1 MSYFLENEEVEKVEE
16 VKEQDGIASIEPL
29 LDNRIVR
36 AIREMG
42 FEKLSPIQEQA
53 IPYLLQGED
62 IIGQAQTGTGK
73 TAAFGIPAIQHI
85 NPDVKKLQTIILC
98 PTRELAIQ
106 AAEELRKIAKYMHGI
121 KVLPVYGGQDISR
134 QIAGL
139 RGVQIIVGTPGRV
152 MDHMRRRTIKLDL
165 VNMVVLDEADE
176 MLNMG
181 FREDMELILGQIPG
195 EHQTAL
201 FSATMPKPILEITD
215 RFQKDAKIV
224 KVAAKEL
231 TIPLVSQKFYRVKN
245 QDKDAACVRLLEY
258 YQPKLTLIFCN
269 TKKKVDE
276 LSDLL
281 KEQGFQAEGLHGDL
295 SQAQRDAV
303 MKRFRNGGTSILI
316 ATDVAARG
324 IDVDDVEAVINYDI
338 PQDIEYYV
346 HRIGRTGRAGRKGRS
361 FTFANS
367 REIYKIREIE
377 RVCHTTIT
385 EKKLPGAAKVL
396 KAKADKYLNKAWELH
411 EHEDIEL
418 MKSFLQRK
426 MEEEG
431 CDALELAAAMLKLQ
445 VGDKGE
451 EIAADEYTKR
461 GNRFGDRGRSGRDD
475 GEGRSFGR
483 GDGSLAVKTGNA
495 EDSAAVTEIAETMAA
510 PVSVRT
516 EDAAEMKTVRM
527 EENGAAVTKRRL
539 TANTLGTERREKRKR
554 ERNGKSRA
562 SVTASPREN
571 DLNLMR
577 KLVDLPQKPQLCFCG
592 KSCIVREECI
602 GNNRKVCGMKTLKKQ
617 IPYILLGATLLLL
630 LGLNI
635 ISQDH
640 WLDSDMAAEMI
651 FSRILSEEHHI
662 FSTTNWYY
670 STEFRV
676 LYTQLIMG
684 PLFRICSNWHVI
696 RTITNLVFYGLMLA
710 SYYYFMKPLKVSRG
724 LTVLSSCLLLLP
736 FSETMMTHMQ
746 MGNTYMSHVILVLW
760 FFGMYLRLCSGE
772 YHAKRKV
779 SLWIFYV
786 LLAIVCGMSGV
797 RYLLALQCPLVL
809 TSFFYLLG
817 GEEFQSFR
825 GEMTKE
831 HFQTLFSTDRMR
843 YFLYSLAGAFFAVV
857 GYGINVVFI
866 SHKYVFQTYGATNF
880 IALYHG
886 VLFDRIQNA
895 VGCLLMLFGYI
906 PDKGFLSLRGVVTM
920 AAFVLLG
927 IYGYVTVKSGKMQR
941 VTGFRSLITL
951 FLKVSFVLNLFVFIF
966 TTSTM
971 VPRYY
976 ITIFIF
982 ALPVLCFYLEE
993 EKMPFDRF
1001 AVAAL
1006 LTICLIL
1013 GTGKTVMSFLTVD
1026 KNETKRPVAEFLAG
1040 NGYDFGF
1047 ATYNNANIIT
1057 ELTNGEVEIGN
1068 IGDPEHLEYFKWSS
1082 PMKYYEEGYH
1092 AGETFLLLTA
1102 EECAEYAEAP
1112 ALNQG
1117 EKVYEDGSYTV
1128 YVFDST
1134 EDLMDCAVARQ

>member
-1 MSYFLENEEVEKVEE
+1 MSYFLENEEVNEEVEE

-215 RFQKDAKIV
+215 RFQNDAKLV
-224 KVAAKEL
+224 KVAAQEL

-258 YQPKLTLIFCN
+258 YHPKLTLIFCN

-451 EIAADEYTKR
+451 EIAADDYVQRR
-461 GNRFGDRGRSGRDD
+461 GRFGEKGRFGRND
-475 GEGRSFGR
+475 GEGRGFGR
-483 GDGSLAVKTGNA
+483 GDGRRRFSREDGDRRRFGRSDRDRRDDGSTGSGEDRRRRRSDSREDGRKWNDRDRKNA
-495 EDSAAVTEIAETMAA
+495 DRKPSAERAEREAKK
-510 PVSVRT
+510 R
-516 EDAAEMKTVRM
+516 KKR
-527 EENGAAVTKRRL
+527 EEPGIGNSFP
-539 TANTLGTERREKRKR
+539 KRKR
-554 ERNGKSRA
+554 S
-562 SVTASPREN
+562 
-571 DLNLMR
+571 
-577 KLVDLPQKPQLCFCG
+577 
-592 KSCIVREECI
+592 
-602 GNNRKVCGMKTLKKQ
+602 
-617 IPYILLGATLLLL
+617 
-630 LGLNI
+630 
-635 ISQDH
+635 
-640 WLDSDMAAEMI
+640 
-651 FSRILSEEHHI
+651 
-662 FSTTNWYY
+662 
-670 STEFRV
+670 
-676 LYTQLIMG
+676 
-684 PLFRICSNWHVI
+684 
-696 RTITNLVFYGLMLA
+696 
-710 SYYYFMKPLKVSRG
+710 
-724 LTVLSSCLLLLP
+724 
-736 FSETMMTHMQ
+736 
-746 MGNTYMSHVILVLW
+746 
-760 FFGMYLRLCSGE
+760 
-772 YHAKRKV
+772 
-779 SLWIFYV
+779 
-786 LLAIVCGMSGV
+786 
-797 RYLLALQCPLVL
+797 
-809 TSFFYLLG
+809 
-817 GEEFQSFR
+817 
-825 GEMTKE
+825 
-831 HFQTLFSTDRMR
+831 
-843 YFLYSLAGAFFAVV
+843 
-857 GYGINVVFI
+857 
-866 SHKYVFQTYGATNF
+866 
-880 IALYHG
+880 
-886 VLFDRIQNA
+886 
-895 VGCLLMLFGYI
+895 
-906 PDKGFLSLRGVVTM
+906 
-920 AAFVLLG
+920 
-927 IYGYVTVKSGKMQR
+927 
-941 VTGFRSLITL
+941 
-951 FLKVSFVLNLFVFIF
+951 
-966 TTSTM
+966 
-971 VPRYY
+971 
-976 ITIFIF
+976 
-982 ALPVLCFYLEE
+982 
-993 EKMPFDRF
+993 
-1001 AVAAL
+1001 
-1006 LTICLIL
+1006 
-1013 GTGKTVMSFLTVD
+1013 
-1026 KNETKRPVAEFLAG
+1026 
-1040 NGYDFGF
+1040 
-1047 ATYNNANIIT
+1047 
-1057 ELTNGEVEIGN
+1057 
-1068 IGDPEHLEYFKWSS
+1068 
-1082 PMKYYEEGYH
+1082 
-1092 AGETFLLLTA
+1092 
-1102 EECAEYAEAP
+1102 
-1112 ALNQG
+1112 
-1117 EKVYEDGSYTV
+1117 
-1128 YVFDST
+1128 
-1134 EDLMDCAVARQ
+1134 

>member
-215 RFQKDAKIV
+215 RFQNDAKLV
-224 KVAAKEL
+224 KVAAQEL

-245 QDKDAACVRLLEY
+245 QDKDAACVKLLEY

-461 GNRFGDRGRSGRDD
+461 GNRFGDRGRSGRGD
-475 GEGRSFGR
+475 GEVRSFHRGDGRRRFGREDGERRRFGR
-483 GDGSLAVKTGNA
+483 GDRDHREDGSAGSGEGRRRRRSDSREDGRKWNDRDRKTADRKPSAERAEREAKKRKKREEPGIGN
-495 EDSAAVTEIAETMAA
+495 SF
-510 PVSVRT
+510 P
-516 EDAAEMKTVRM
+516 
-527 EENGAAVTKRRL
+527 
-539 TANTLGTERREKRKR
+539 KRKR
-554 ERNGKSRA
+554 S
-562 SVTASPREN
+562 
-571 DLNLMR
+571 
-577 KLVDLPQKPQLCFCG
+577 
-592 KSCIVREECI
+592 
-602 GNNRKVCGMKTLKKQ
+602 
-617 IPYILLGATLLLL
+617 
-630 LGLNI
+630 
-635 ISQDH
+635 
-640 WLDSDMAAEMI
+640 
-651 FSRILSEEHHI
+651 
-662 FSTTNWYY
+662 
-670 STEFRV
+670 
-676 LYTQLIMG
+676 
-684 PLFRICSNWHVI
+684 
-696 RTITNLVFYGLMLA
+696 
-710 SYYYFMKPLKVSRG
+710 
-724 LTVLSSCLLLLP
+724 
-736 FSETMMTHMQ
+736 
-746 MGNTYMSHVILVLW
+746 
-760 FFGMYLRLCSGE
+760 
-772 YHAKRKV
+772 
-779 SLWIFYV
+779 
-786 LLAIVCGMSGV
+786 
-797 RYLLALQCPLVL
+797 
-809 TSFFYLLG
+809 
-817 GEEFQSFR
+817 
-825 GEMTKE
+825 
-831 HFQTLFSTDRMR
+831 
-843 YFLYSLAGAFFAVV
+843 
-857 GYGINVVFI
+857 
-866 SHKYVFQTYGATNF
+866 
-880 IALYHG
+880 
-886 VLFDRIQNA
+886 
-895 VGCLLMLFGYI
+895 
-906 PDKGFLSLRGVVTM
+906 
-920 AAFVLLG
+920 
-927 IYGYVTVKSGKMQR
+927 
-941 VTGFRSLITL
+941 
-951 FLKVSFVLNLFVFIF
+951 
-966 TTSTM
+966 
-971 VPRYY
+971 
-976 ITIFIF
+976 
-982 ALPVLCFYLEE
+982 
-993 EKMPFDRF
+993 
-1001 AVAAL
+1001 
-1006 LTICLIL
+1006 
-1013 GTGKTVMSFLTVD
+1013 
-1026 KNETKRPVAEFLAG
+1026 
-1040 NGYDFGF
+1040 
-1047 ATYNNANIIT
+1047 
-1057 ELTNGEVEIGN
+1057 
-1068 IGDPEHLEYFKWSS
+1068 
-1082 PMKYYEEGYH
+1082 
-1092 AGETFLLLTA
+1092 
-1102 EECAEYAEAP
+1102 
-1112 ALNQG
+1112 
-1117 EKVYEDGSYTV
+1117 
-1128 YVFDST
+1128 
-1134 EDLMDCAVARQ
+1134 

>member
-1 MSYFLENEEVEKVEE
+1 MSYFLENEEVNEAVEE
-16 VKEQDGIASIEPL
+16 VKAQDGIASIEPL

-276 LSDLL
+276 LADLL
-281 KEQGFQAEGLHGDL
+281 KQQGFQAEGLHGDL
-295 SQAQRDAV
+295 SQAQRDVA
-303 MKRFRNGGTSILI
+303 MNRFRNGGASILI

-367 REIYKIREIE
+367 REIGKIREIE

-431 CDALELAAAMLKLQ
+431 CDALELAAAMLKYQ

-451 EIAADEYTKR
+451 EIAADEYAQRR
-461 GNRFGDRGRSGRDD
+461 GRFGERGRFGRGGDEGRNFGRRGGRRRDNGRDD
-475 GEGRSFGR
+475 EEHRERRRFGR
-483 GDGSLAVKTGNA
+483 GDGAGR
-495 EDSAAVTEIAETMAA
+495 EDSRDGENSRFGRSDRKRSGRDKKTAERKLTGD
-510 PVSVRT
+510 R
-516 EDAAEMKTVRM
+516 
-527 EENGAAVTKRRL
+527 EERERKKRKKKEEPGIG
-539 TANTLGTERREKRKR
+539 NSFPKRKR
-554 ERNGKSRA
+554 
-562 SVTASPREN
+562 
-571 DLNLMR
+571 
-577 KLVDLPQKPQLCFCG
+577 
-592 KSCIVREECI
+592 
-602 GNNRKVCGMKTLKKQ
+602 
-617 IPYILLGATLLLL
+617 
-630 LGLNI
+630 
-635 ISQDH
+635 
-640 WLDSDMAAEMI
+640 
-651 FSRILSEEHHI
+651 
-662 FSTTNWYY
+662 
-670 STEFRV
+670 
-676 LYTQLIMG
+676 
-684 PLFRICSNWHVI
+684 
-696 RTITNLVFYGLMLA
+696 
-710 SYYYFMKPLKVSRG
+710 
-724 LTVLSSCLLLLP
+724 
-736 FSETMMTHMQ
+736 
-746 MGNTYMSHVILVLW
+746 
-760 FFGMYLRLCSGE
+760 
-772 YHAKRKV
+772 
-779 SLWIFYV
+779 
-786 LLAIVCGMSGV
+786 
-797 RYLLALQCPLVL
+797 
-809 TSFFYLLG
+809 
-817 GEEFQSFR
+817 
-825 GEMTKE
+825 
-831 HFQTLFSTDRMR
+831 
-843 YFLYSLAGAFFAVV
+843 
-857 GYGINVVFI
+857 
-866 SHKYVFQTYGATNF
+866 
-880 IALYHG
+880 
-886 VLFDRIQNA
+886 
-895 VGCLLMLFGYI
+895 
-906 PDKGFLSLRGVVTM
+906 
-920 AAFVLLG
+920 
-927 IYGYVTVKSGKMQR
+927 
-941 VTGFRSLITL
+941 
-951 FLKVSFVLNLFVFIF
+951 
-966 TTSTM
+966 
-971 VPRYY
+971 
-976 ITIFIF
+976 
-982 ALPVLCFYLEE
+982 
-993 EKMPFDRF
+993 
-1001 AVAAL
+1001 
-1006 LTICLIL
+1006 
-1013 GTGKTVMSFLTVD
+1013 
-1026 KNETKRPVAEFLAG
+1026 
-1040 NGYDFGF
+1040 
-1047 ATYNNANIIT
+1047 
-1057 ELTNGEVEIGN
+1057 
-1068 IGDPEHLEYFKWSS
+1068 
-1082 PMKYYEEGYH
+1082 
-1092 AGETFLLLTA
+1092 
-1102 EECAEYAEAP
+1102 
-1112 ALNQG
+1112 
-1117 EKVYEDGSYTV
+1117 
-1128 YVFDST
+1128 
-1134 EDLMDCAVARQ
+1134 

>member
-215 RFQKDAKIV
+215 RFQNDAKLV
-224 KVAAKEL
+224 KVAAQEL

-269 TKKKVDE
+269 TKKKVDD

-396 KAKADKYLNKAWELH
+396 KAKADKYLNRAWELH

-461 GNRFGDRGRSGRDD
+461 GNRFGDRGRSGRGD
-475 GEGRSFGR
+475 GEVRSFHRGDGRRRFGREDGERRRFGR
-483 GDGSLAVKTGNA
+483 GDRDHREDGSAGSGEGRRRRRSDSREDGRKWNDRDRKTADRKPSAERAEREAKKRKKREEPGIGN
-495 EDSAAVTEIAETMAA
+495 SF
-510 PVSVRT
+510 P
-516 EDAAEMKTVRM
+516 
-527 EENGAAVTKRRL
+527 
-539 TANTLGTERREKRKR
+539 KRKR
-554 ERNGKSRA
+554 S
-562 SVTASPREN
+562 
-571 DLNLMR
+571 
-577 KLVDLPQKPQLCFCG
+577 
-592 KSCIVREECI
+592 
-602 GNNRKVCGMKTLKKQ
+602 
-617 IPYILLGATLLLL
+617 
-630 LGLNI
+630 
-635 ISQDH
+635 
-640 WLDSDMAAEMI
+640 
-651 FSRILSEEHHI
+651 
-662 FSTTNWYY
+662 
-670 STEFRV
+670 
-676 LYTQLIMG
+676 
-684 PLFRICSNWHVI
+684 
-696 RTITNLVFYGLMLA
+696 
-710 SYYYFMKPLKVSRG
+710 
-724 LTVLSSCLLLLP
+724 
-736 FSETMMTHMQ
+736 
-746 MGNTYMSHVILVLW
+746 
-760 FFGMYLRLCSGE
+760 
-772 YHAKRKV
+772 
-779 SLWIFYV
+779 
-786 LLAIVCGMSGV
+786 
-797 RYLLALQCPLVL
+797 
-809 TSFFYLLG
+809 
-817 GEEFQSFR
+817 
-825 GEMTKE
+825 
-831 HFQTLFSTDRMR
+831 
-843 YFLYSLAGAFFAVV
+843 
-857 GYGINVVFI
+857 
-866 SHKYVFQTYGATNF
+866 
-880 IALYHG
+880 
-886 VLFDRIQNA
+886 
-895 VGCLLMLFGYI
+895 
-906 PDKGFLSLRGVVTM
+906 
-920 AAFVLLG
+920 
-927 IYGYVTVKSGKMQR
+927 
-941 VTGFRSLITL
+941 
-951 FLKVSFVLNLFVFIF
+951 
-966 TTSTM
+966 
-971 VPRYY
+971 
-976 ITIFIF
+976 
-982 ALPVLCFYLEE
+982 
-993 EKMPFDRF
+993 
-1001 AVAAL
+1001 
-1006 LTICLIL
+1006 
-1013 GTGKTVMSFLTVD
+1013 
-1026 KNETKRPVAEFLAG
+1026 
-1040 NGYDFGF
+1040 
-1047 ATYNNANIIT
+1047 
-1057 ELTNGEVEIGN
+1057 
-1068 IGDPEHLEYFKWSS
+1068 
-1082 PMKYYEEGYH
+1082 
-1092 AGETFLLLTA
+1092 
-1102 EECAEYAEAP
+1102 
-1112 ALNQG
+1112 
-1117 EKVYEDGSYTV
+1117 
-1128 YVFDST
+1128 
-1134 EDLMDCAVARQ
+1134 

>member
-215 RFQKDAKIV
+215 RFQNDAKLV
-224 KVAAKEL
+224 KVAAQEL

-461 GNRFGDRGRSGRDD
+461 GSRFGDRGRSGRGD

-483 GDGSLAVKTGNA
+483 GDGRRRFGRGDNGRGGERRRFGRDDSAGCEDSRDAENSRFGRSDRRRRDNGSAGSA
-495 EDSAAVTEIAETMAA
+495 EDRRRRRSDSREDGRKWNDRDRKTADRKPSAERAA
-510 PVSVRT
+510 KKR
-516 EDAAEMKTVRM
+516 KKR
-527 EENGAAVTKRRL
+527 EEPGIGNSFP
-539 TANTLGTERREKRKR
+539 KRKR
-554 ERNGKSRA
+554 S
-562 SVTASPREN
+562 
-571 DLNLMR
+571 
-577 KLVDLPQKPQLCFCG
+577 
-592 KSCIVREECI
+592 
-602 GNNRKVCGMKTLKKQ
+602 
-617 IPYILLGATLLLL
+617 
-630 LGLNI
+630 
-635 ISQDH
+635 
-640 WLDSDMAAEMI
+640 
-651 FSRILSEEHHI
+651 
-662 FSTTNWYY
+662 
-670 STEFRV
+670 
-676 LYTQLIMG
+676 
-684 PLFRICSNWHVI
+684 
-696 RTITNLVFYGLMLA
+696 
-710 SYYYFMKPLKVSRG
+710 
-724 LTVLSSCLLLLP
+724 
-736 FSETMMTHMQ
+736 
-746 MGNTYMSHVILVLW
+746 
-760 FFGMYLRLCSGE
+760 
-772 YHAKRKV
+772 
-779 SLWIFYV
+779 
-786 LLAIVCGMSGV
+786 
-797 RYLLALQCPLVL
+797 
-809 TSFFYLLG
+809 
-817 GEEFQSFR
+817 
-825 GEMTKE
+825 
-831 HFQTLFSTDRMR
+831 
-843 YFLYSLAGAFFAVV
+843 
-857 GYGINVVFI
+857 
-866 SHKYVFQTYGATNF
+866 
-880 IALYHG
+880 
-886 VLFDRIQNA
+886 
-895 VGCLLMLFGYI
+895 
-906 PDKGFLSLRGVVTM
+906 
-920 AAFVLLG
+920 
-927 IYGYVTVKSGKMQR
+927 
-941 VTGFRSLITL
+941 
-951 FLKVSFVLNLFVFIF
+951 
-966 TTSTM
+966 
-971 VPRYY
+971 
-976 ITIFIF
+976 
-982 ALPVLCFYLEE
+982 
-993 EKMPFDRF
+993 
-1001 AVAAL
+1001 
-1006 LTICLIL
+1006 
-1013 GTGKTVMSFLTVD
+1013 
-1026 KNETKRPVAEFLAG
+1026 
-1040 NGYDFGF
+1040 
-1047 ATYNNANIIT
+1047 
-1057 ELTNGEVEIGN
+1057 
-1068 IGDPEHLEYFKWSS
+1068 
-1082 PMKYYEEGYH
+1082 
-1092 AGETFLLLTA
+1092 
-1102 EECAEYAEAP
+1102 
-1112 ALNQG
+1112 
-1117 EKVYEDGSYTV
+1117 
-1128 YVFDST
+1128 
-1134 EDLMDCAVARQ
+1134 

>member
-1 MSYFLENEEVEKVEE
+1 MSYFLENEEA
-16 VKEQDGIASIEPL
+16 VKEQEILQDETSVQQENEQDGIASIEPL

-73 TAAFGIPAIQHI
+73 TAAFGIPASQHI

-215 RFQKDAKIV
+215 RFQNDAKLV
-224 KVAAKEL
+224 KVAAQEL

-461 GNRFGDRGRSGRDD
+461 GNRFGDRGRSGRGD

-483 GDGSLAVKTGNA
+483 GDGRRRFGR
-495 EDSAAVTEIAETMAA
+495 ED
-510 PVSVRT
+510 
-516 EDAAEMKTVRM
+516 
-527 EENGAAVTKRRL
+527 G
-539 TANTLGTERREKRKR
+539 ERRRF
-554 ERNGKSRA
+554 G
-562 SVTASPREN
+562 
-571 DLNLMR
+571 
-577 KLVDLPQKPQLCFCG
+577 
-592 KSCIVREECI
+592 
-602 GNNRKVCGMKTLKKQ
+602 
-617 IPYILLGATLLLL
+617 
-630 LGLNI
+630 
-635 ISQDH
+635 
-640 WLDSDMAAEMI
+640 
-651 FSRILSEEHHI
+651 
-662 FSTTNWYY
+662 
-670 STEFRV
+670 
-676 LYTQLIMG
+676 
-684 PLFRICSNWHVI
+684 
-696 RTITNLVFYGLMLA
+696 
-710 SYYYFMKPLKVSRG
+710 RG
-724 LTVLSSCLLLLP
+724 
-736 FSETMMTHMQ
+736 
-746 MGNTYMSHVILVLW
+746 
-760 FFGMYLRLCSGE
+760 
-772 YHAKRKV
+772 
-779 SLWIFYV
+779 
-786 LLAIVCGMSGV
+786 
-797 RYLLALQCPLVL
+797 
-809 TSFFYLLG
+809 
-817 GEEFQSFR
+817 
-825 GEMTKE
+825 
-831 HFQTLFSTDRMR
+831 DR
-843 YFLYSLAGAFFAVV
+843 
-857 GYGINVVFI
+857 
-866 SHKYVFQTYGATNF
+866 
-880 IALYHG
+880 
-886 VLFDRIQNA
+886 DR
-895 VGCLLMLFGYI
+895 
-906 PDKGFLSLRGVVTM
+906 R
-920 AAFVLLG
+920 
-927 IYGYVTVKSGKMQR
+927 
-941 VTGFRSLITL
+941 
-951 FLKVSFVLNLFVFIF
+951 
-966 TTSTM
+966 
-971 VPRYY
+971 
-976 ITIFIF
+976 
-982 ALPVLCFYLEE
+982 
-993 EKMPFDRF
+993 
-1001 AVAAL
+1001 
-1006 LTICLIL
+1006 
-1013 GTGKTVMSFLTVD
+1013 
-1026 KNETKRPVAEFLAG
+1026 
-1040 NGYDFGF
+1040 
-1047 ATYNNANIIT
+1047 
-1057 ELTNGEVEIGN
+1057 
-1068 IGDPEHLEYFKWSS
+1068 
-1082 PMKYYEEGYH
+1082 
-1092 AGETFLLLTA
+1092 
-1102 EECAEYAEAP
+1102 
-1112 ALNQG
+1112 
-1117 EKVYEDGSYTV
+1117 EDGSTGSGEGRRRRRS
-1128 YVFDST
+1128 DSR
-1134 EDLMDCAVARQ
+1134 EDGRKWNDRDRKNADRKPSAERAEREAKKRKKREEPGIGNSFPKRKQS

>member
-1 MSYFLENEEVEKVEE
+1 MSYFLENEEVNEAVEE
-16 VKEQDGIASIEPL
+16 VKAQDGIASIEPL

-152 MDHMRRRTIKLDL
+152 MDHMRRHTIKLDL

-258 YQPKLTLIFCN
+258 YQPKRTLIFCN

-276 LSDLL
+276 LADLL
-281 KEQGFQAEGLHGDL
+281 KQQGFQAEGLHGDL
-295 SQAQRDAV
+295 SQAQRDVA

-367 REIYKIREIE
+367 REIGKIREIE

-483 GDGSLAVKTGNA
+483 GDGRRRFGRGDRDRRDNGSTGSGEDRRRRRSDSREDGRKWNDRDRKNA
-495 EDSAAVTEIAETMAA
+495 DRKLSAERAEREAKK
-510 PVSVRT
+510 R
-516 EDAAEMKTVRM
+516 KKR
-527 EENGAAVTKRRL
+527 EEPGIGNSFP
-539 TANTLGTERREKRKR
+539 KRKR
-554 ERNGKSRA
+554 S
-562 SVTASPREN
+562 
-571 DLNLMR
+571 
-577 KLVDLPQKPQLCFCG
+577 
-592 KSCIVREECI
+592 
-602 GNNRKVCGMKTLKKQ
+602 
-617 IPYILLGATLLLL
+617 
-630 LGLNI
+630 
-635 ISQDH
+635 
-640 WLDSDMAAEMI
+640 
-651 FSRILSEEHHI
+651 
-662 FSTTNWYY
+662 
-670 STEFRV
+670 
-676 LYTQLIMG
+676 
-684 PLFRICSNWHVI
+684 
-696 RTITNLVFYGLMLA
+696 
-710 SYYYFMKPLKVSRG
+710 
-724 LTVLSSCLLLLP
+724 
-736 FSETMMTHMQ
+736 
-746 MGNTYMSHVILVLW
+746 
-760 FFGMYLRLCSGE
+760 
-772 YHAKRKV
+772 
-779 SLWIFYV
+779 
-786 LLAIVCGMSGV
+786 
-797 RYLLALQCPLVL
+797 
-809 TSFFYLLG
+809 
-817 GEEFQSFR
+817 
-825 GEMTKE
+825 
-831 HFQTLFSTDRMR
+831 
-843 YFLYSLAGAFFAVV
+843 
-857 GYGINVVFI
+857 
-866 SHKYVFQTYGATNF
+866 
-880 IALYHG
+880 
-886 VLFDRIQNA
+886 
-895 VGCLLMLFGYI
+895 
-906 PDKGFLSLRGVVTM
+906 
-920 AAFVLLG
+920 
-927 IYGYVTVKSGKMQR
+927 
-941 VTGFRSLITL
+941 
-951 FLKVSFVLNLFVFIF
+951 
-966 TTSTM
+966 
-971 VPRYY
+971 
-976 ITIFIF
+976 
-982 ALPVLCFYLEE
+982 
-993 EKMPFDRF
+993 
-1001 AVAAL
+1001 
-1006 LTICLIL
+1006 
-1013 GTGKTVMSFLTVD
+1013 
-1026 KNETKRPVAEFLAG
+1026 
-1040 NGYDFGF
+1040 
-1047 ATYNNANIIT
+1047 
-1057 ELTNGEVEIGN
+1057 
-1068 IGDPEHLEYFKWSS
+1068 
-1082 PMKYYEEGYH
+1082 
-1092 AGETFLLLTA
+1092 
-1102 EECAEYAEAP
+1102 
-1112 ALNQG
+1112 
-1117 EKVYEDGSYTV
+1117 
-1128 YVFDST
+1128 
-1134 EDLMDCAVARQ
+1134 

>member
-1 MSYFLENEEVEKVEE
+1 MSYFLENEEVNEAVEE
-16 VKEQDGIASIEPL
+16 VKAQDGIASIEPL

-106 AAEELRKIAKYMHGI
+106 AAAELRKIAKYMHGI
-121 KVLPVYGGQDISR
+121 KVLPGYGGQDISR

-276 LSDLL
+276 LADLL
-281 KEQGFQAEGLHGDL
+281 KQQGFQAEGLHGDL
-295 SQAQRDAV
+295 SQAQRDVA
-303 MKRFRNGGTSILI
+303 MNRFRNGGASILI

-367 REIYKIREIE
+367 REIGKIREIE

-461 GNRFGDRGRSGRDD
+461 GNRFGDRGRSGRDG

-483 GDGSLAVKTGNA
+483 GDGRRKLGR
-495 EDSAAVTEIAETMAA
+495 ED
-510 PVSVRT
+510 
-516 EDAAEMKTVRM
+516 
-527 EENGAAVTKRRL
+527 G
-539 TANTLGTERREKRKR
+539 ERRRFGRSDRDRRDDGSTGSGENRRHRRDENREDGRKWGGRDKKAADRKYSGDRAEREVKKRK
-554 ERNGKSRA
+554 K
-562 SVTASPREN
+562 
-571 DLNLMR
+571 
-577 KLVDLPQKPQLCFCG
+577 
-592 KSCIVREECI
+592 REEPGI
-602 GNNRKVCGMKTLKKQ
+602 GNSF
-617 IPYILLGATLLLL
+617 P
-630 LGLNI
+630 
-635 ISQDH
+635 
-640 WLDSDMAAEMI
+640 
-651 FSRILSEEHHI
+651 
-662 FSTTNWYY
+662 
-670 STEFRV
+670 
-676 LYTQLIMG
+676 
-684 PLFRICSNWHVI
+684 
-696 RTITNLVFYGLMLA
+696 
-710 SYYYFMKPLKVSRG
+710 
-724 LTVLSSCLLLLP
+724 
-736 FSETMMTHMQ
+736 
-746 MGNTYMSHVILVLW
+746 
-760 FFGMYLRLCSGE
+760 
-772 YHAKRKV
+772 KR
-779 SLWIFYV
+779 
-786 LLAIVCGMSGV
+786 
-797 RYLLALQCPLVL
+797 
-809 TSFFYLLG
+809 
-817 GEEFQSFR
+817 
-825 GEMTKE
+825 
-831 HFQTLFSTDRMR
+831 
-843 YFLYSLAGAFFAVV
+843 
-857 GYGINVVFI
+857 N
-866 SHKYVFQTYGATNF
+866 
-880 IALYHG
+880 
-886 VLFDRIQNA
+886 
-895 VGCLLMLFGYI
+895 
-906 PDKGFLSLRGVVTM
+906 
-920 AAFVLLG
+920 
-927 IYGYVTVKSGKMQR
+927 KS
-941 VTGFRSLITL
+941 
-951 FLKVSFVLNLFVFIF
+951 
-966 TTSTM
+966 
-971 VPRYY
+971 
-976 ITIFIF
+976 
-982 ALPVLCFYLEE
+982 
-993 EKMPFDRF
+993 
-1001 AVAAL
+1001 
-1006 LTICLIL
+1006 
-1013 GTGKTVMSFLTVD
+1013 
-1026 KNETKRPVAEFLAG
+1026 
-1040 NGYDFGF
+1040 
-1047 ATYNNANIIT
+1047 
-1057 ELTNGEVEIGN
+1057 
-1068 IGDPEHLEYFKWSS
+1068 
-1082 PMKYYEEGYH
+1082 
-1092 AGETFLLLTA
+1092 
-1102 EECAEYAEAP
+1102 
-1112 ALNQG
+1112 
-1117 EKVYEDGSYTV
+1117 
-1128 YVFDST
+1128 
-1134 EDLMDCAVARQ
+1134 

>member
-1 MSYFLENEEVEKVEE
+1 MSYFLENEEV
-16 VKEQDGIASIEPL
+16 VKEQETLQDEAGMQQENEQDGIASIEPL

-152 MDHMRRRTIKLDL
+152 MDHMRRHTIKLDL

-215 RFQKDAKIV
+215 RFQKDAKLV

-276 LSDLL
+276 LADLL
-281 KEQGFQAEGLHGDL
+281 KQQGFQAEGLHGDL
-295 SQAQRDAV
+295 SQAQRDVA
-303 MKRFRNGGTSILI
+303 MNRFRNGGARILI

-396 KAKADKYLNKAWELH
+396 KAKADKYLNNAWELH

-431 CDALELAAAMLKLQ
+431 CDALELAAAMLKYQ

-451 EIAADEYTKR
+451 EIAADEYAQRR
-461 GNRFGDRGRSGRDD
+461 GRFGERGRFGRGGDEGRNFGRRGGRRRDNGRDD
-475 GEGRSFGR
+475 EEHRERRRFGR
-483 GDGSLAVKTGNA
+483 GDGAGR
-495 EDSAAVTEIAETMAA
+495 EDSRDGENSRFGRSDRKRSGRDKKTAERKLTGD
-510 PVSVRT
+510 R
-516 EDAAEMKTVRM
+516 
-527 EENGAAVTKRRL
+527 EERERKKRKKKEEPGIG
-539 TANTLGTERREKRKR
+539 NSFPKRKR
-554 ERNGKSRA
+554 
-562 SVTASPREN
+562 
-571 DLNLMR
+571 
-577 KLVDLPQKPQLCFCG
+577 
-592 KSCIVREECI
+592 
-602 GNNRKVCGMKTLKKQ
+602 
-617 IPYILLGATLLLL
+617 
-630 LGLNI
+630 
-635 ISQDH
+635 
-640 WLDSDMAAEMI
+640 
-651 FSRILSEEHHI
+651 
-662 FSTTNWYY
+662 
-670 STEFRV
+670 
-676 LYTQLIMG
+676 
-684 PLFRICSNWHVI
+684 
-696 RTITNLVFYGLMLA
+696 
-710 SYYYFMKPLKVSRG
+710 
-724 LTVLSSCLLLLP
+724 
-736 FSETMMTHMQ
+736 
-746 MGNTYMSHVILVLW
+746 
-760 FFGMYLRLCSGE
+760 
-772 YHAKRKV
+772 
-779 SLWIFYV
+779 
-786 LLAIVCGMSGV
+786 
-797 RYLLALQCPLVL
+797 
-809 TSFFYLLG
+809 
-817 GEEFQSFR
+817 
-825 GEMTKE
+825 
-831 HFQTLFSTDRMR
+831 
-843 YFLYSLAGAFFAVV
+843 
-857 GYGINVVFI
+857 
-866 SHKYVFQTYGATNF
+866 
-880 IALYHG
+880 
-886 VLFDRIQNA
+886 
-895 VGCLLMLFGYI
+895 
-906 PDKGFLSLRGVVTM
+906 
-920 AAFVLLG
+920 
-927 IYGYVTVKSGKMQR
+927 
-941 VTGFRSLITL
+941 
-951 FLKVSFVLNLFVFIF
+951 
-966 TTSTM
+966 
-971 VPRYY
+971 
-976 ITIFIF
+976 
-982 ALPVLCFYLEE
+982 
-993 EKMPFDRF
+993 
-1001 AVAAL
+1001 
-1006 LTICLIL
+1006 
-1013 GTGKTVMSFLTVD
+1013 
-1026 KNETKRPVAEFLAG
+1026 
-1040 NGYDFGF
+1040 
-1047 ATYNNANIIT
+1047 
-1057 ELTNGEVEIGN
+1057 
-1068 IGDPEHLEYFKWSS
+1068 
-1082 PMKYYEEGYH
+1082 
-1092 AGETFLLLTA
+1092 
-1102 EECAEYAEAP
+1102 
-1112 ALNQG
+1112 
-1117 EKVYEDGSYTV
+1117 
-1128 YVFDST
+1128 
-1134 EDLMDCAVARQ
+1134 

>member
-1 MSYFLENEEVEKVEE
+1 MSYFLENEEVNEEVEE

-215 RFQKDAKIV
+215 RFQNYAKLV
-224 KVAAKEL
+224 KVAAQEL

-451 EIAADEYTKR
+451 EIAADDYVQRR
-461 GNRFGDRGRSGRDD
+461 GRFGEKGRFGRND
-475 GEGRSFGR
+475 GEGRGFGR
-483 GDGSLAVKTGNA
+483 GDGRRRFSR
-495 EDSAAVTEIAETMAA
+495 EDG
-510 PVSVRT
+510 
-516 EDAAEMKTVRM
+516 D
-527 EENGAAVTKRRL
+527 RRRF
-539 TANTLGTERREKRKR
+539 GRSDRDRREDGSTGSGEGRRRRRSDSREDGRKWNDRDRKNADRKPSAERAEREAKKRKKREEPGIGNSFPKRKR
-554 ERNGKSRA
+554 S
-562 SVTASPREN
+562 
-571 DLNLMR
+571 
-577 KLVDLPQKPQLCFCG
+577 
-592 KSCIVREECI
+592 
-602 GNNRKVCGMKTLKKQ
+602 
-617 IPYILLGATLLLL
+617 
-630 LGLNI
+630 
-635 ISQDH
+635 
-640 WLDSDMAAEMI
+640 
-651 FSRILSEEHHI
+651 
-662 FSTTNWYY
+662 
-670 STEFRV
+670 
-676 LYTQLIMG
+676 
-684 PLFRICSNWHVI
+684 
-696 RTITNLVFYGLMLA
+696 
-710 SYYYFMKPLKVSRG
+710 
-724 LTVLSSCLLLLP
+724 
-736 FSETMMTHMQ
+736 
-746 MGNTYMSHVILVLW
+746 
-760 FFGMYLRLCSGE
+760 
-772 YHAKRKV
+772 
-779 SLWIFYV
+779 
-786 LLAIVCGMSGV
+786 
-797 RYLLALQCPLVL
+797 
-809 TSFFYLLG
+809 
-817 GEEFQSFR
+817 
-825 GEMTKE
+825 
-831 HFQTLFSTDRMR
+831 
-843 YFLYSLAGAFFAVV
+843 
-857 GYGINVVFI
+857 
-866 SHKYVFQTYGATNF
+866 
-880 IALYHG
+880 
-886 VLFDRIQNA
+886 
-895 VGCLLMLFGYI
+895 
-906 PDKGFLSLRGVVTM
+906 
-920 AAFVLLG
+920 
-927 IYGYVTVKSGKMQR
+927 
-941 VTGFRSLITL
+941 
-951 FLKVSFVLNLFVFIF
+951 
-966 TTSTM
+966 
-971 VPRYY
+971 
-976 ITIFIF
+976 
-982 ALPVLCFYLEE
+982 
-993 EKMPFDRF
+993 
-1001 AVAAL
+1001 
-1006 LTICLIL
+1006 
-1013 GTGKTVMSFLTVD
+1013 
-1026 KNETKRPVAEFLAG
+1026 
-1040 NGYDFGF
+1040 
-1047 ATYNNANIIT
+1047 
-1057 ELTNGEVEIGN
+1057 
-1068 IGDPEHLEYFKWSS
+1068 
-1082 PMKYYEEGYH
+1082 
-1092 AGETFLLLTA
+1092 
-1102 EECAEYAEAP
+1102 
-1112 ALNQG
+1112 
-1117 EKVYEDGSYTV
+1117 
-1128 YVFDST
+1128 
-1134 EDLMDCAVARQ
+1134 

>member
-215 RFQKDAKIV
+215 RFQNDAKLV
-224 KVAAKEL
+224 KVAAQEL

-461 GNRFGDRGRSGRDD
+461 GNRFGDRGRSGRGD
-475 GEGRSFGR
+475 GEGRSFGSGDGRRRFGR
-483 GDGSLAVKTGNA
+483 GDNGRDGARRRFGRDDSAGCEDSRDAENSRFGRSDRRRRDNGSTGSA
-495 EDSAAVTEIAETMAA
+495 EDRRHRRSDSREDGRKWNDRDRKNADRKPSADRAE
-510 PVSVRT
+510 R
-516 EDAAEMKTVRM
+516 
-527 EENGAAVTKRRL
+527 EEKKRKK
-539 TANTLGTERREKRKR
+539 REEPGIGNSFPKRKR
-554 ERNGKSRA
+554 S
-562 SVTASPREN
+562 
-571 DLNLMR
+571 
-577 KLVDLPQKPQLCFCG
+577 
-592 KSCIVREECI
+592 
-602 GNNRKVCGMKTLKKQ
+602 
-617 IPYILLGATLLLL
+617 
-630 LGLNI
+630 
-635 ISQDH
+635 
-640 WLDSDMAAEMI
+640 
-651 FSRILSEEHHI
+651 
-662 FSTTNWYY
+662 
-670 STEFRV
+670 
-676 LYTQLIMG
+676 
-684 PLFRICSNWHVI
+684 
-696 RTITNLVFYGLMLA
+696 
-710 SYYYFMKPLKVSRG
+710 
-724 LTVLSSCLLLLP
+724 
-736 FSETMMTHMQ
+736 
-746 MGNTYMSHVILVLW
+746 
-760 FFGMYLRLCSGE
+760 
-772 YHAKRKV
+772 
-779 SLWIFYV
+779 
-786 LLAIVCGMSGV
+786 
-797 RYLLALQCPLVL
+797 
-809 TSFFYLLG
+809 
-817 GEEFQSFR
+817 
-825 GEMTKE
+825 
-831 HFQTLFSTDRMR
+831 
-843 YFLYSLAGAFFAVV
+843 
-857 GYGINVVFI
+857 
-866 SHKYVFQTYGATNF
+866 
-880 IALYHG
+880 
-886 VLFDRIQNA
+886 
-895 VGCLLMLFGYI
+895 
-906 PDKGFLSLRGVVTM
+906 
-920 AAFVLLG
+920 
-927 IYGYVTVKSGKMQR
+927 
-941 VTGFRSLITL
+941 
-951 FLKVSFVLNLFVFIF
+951 
-966 TTSTM
+966 
-971 VPRYY
+971 
-976 ITIFIF
+976 
-982 ALPVLCFYLEE
+982 
-993 EKMPFDRF
+993 
-1001 AVAAL
+1001 
-1006 LTICLIL
+1006 
-1013 GTGKTVMSFLTVD
+1013 
-1026 KNETKRPVAEFLAG
+1026 
-1040 NGYDFGF
+1040 
-1047 ATYNNANIIT
+1047 
-1057 ELTNGEVEIGN
+1057 
-1068 IGDPEHLEYFKWSS
+1068 
-1082 PMKYYEEGYH
+1082 
-1092 AGETFLLLTA
+1092 
-1102 EECAEYAEAP
+1102 
-1112 ALNQG
+1112 
-1117 EKVYEDGSYTV
+1117 
-1128 YVFDST
+1128 
-1134 EDLMDCAVARQ
+1134 

>member
-152 MDHMRRRTIKLDL
+152 MDHMRRHTIKLDL

-215 RFQKDAKIV
+215 RFQNDAKLV
-224 KVAAKEL
+224 KVAAQEL

-281 KEQGFQAEGLHGDL
+281 KEQGFQAEGLHGEL

-396 KAKADKYLNKAWELH
+396 KAKADKYLNRAWELH

-461 GNRFGDRGRSGRDD
+461 GNRFGDRGRSGRGD
-475 GEGRSFGR
+475 GEVRSFHRGDGRRRFGREDGERRRFGR
-483 GDGSLAVKTGNA
+483 GDRDHREDGSAGSGEGRRRRRSDSREDGRKWNDRDRKTADRKPSAERAEREAKKRKKREEPGIGN
-495 EDSAAVTEIAETMAA
+495 SF
-510 PVSVRT
+510 P
-516 EDAAEMKTVRM
+516 
-527 EENGAAVTKRRL
+527 
-539 TANTLGTERREKRKR
+539 KRKR
-554 ERNGKSRA
+554 S
-562 SVTASPREN
+562 
-571 DLNLMR
+571 
-577 KLVDLPQKPQLCFCG
+577 
-592 KSCIVREECI
+592 
-602 GNNRKVCGMKTLKKQ
+602 
-617 IPYILLGATLLLL
+617 
-630 LGLNI
+630 
-635 ISQDH
+635 
-640 WLDSDMAAEMI
+640 
-651 FSRILSEEHHI
+651 
-662 FSTTNWYY
+662 
-670 STEFRV
+670 
-676 LYTQLIMG
+676 
-684 PLFRICSNWHVI
+684 
-696 RTITNLVFYGLMLA
+696 
-710 SYYYFMKPLKVSRG
+710 
-724 LTVLSSCLLLLP
+724 
-736 FSETMMTHMQ
+736 
-746 MGNTYMSHVILVLW
+746 
-760 FFGMYLRLCSGE
+760 
-772 YHAKRKV
+772 
-779 SLWIFYV
+779 
-786 LLAIVCGMSGV
+786 
-797 RYLLALQCPLVL
+797 
-809 TSFFYLLG
+809 
-817 GEEFQSFR
+817 
-825 GEMTKE
+825 
-831 HFQTLFSTDRMR
+831 
-843 YFLYSLAGAFFAVV
+843 
-857 GYGINVVFI
+857 
-866 SHKYVFQTYGATNF
+866 
-880 IALYHG
+880 
-886 VLFDRIQNA
+886 
-895 VGCLLMLFGYI
+895 
-906 PDKGFLSLRGVVTM
+906 
-920 AAFVLLG
+920 
-927 IYGYVTVKSGKMQR
+927 
-941 VTGFRSLITL
+941 
-951 FLKVSFVLNLFVFIF
+951 
-966 TTSTM
+966 
-971 VPRYY
+971 
-976 ITIFIF
+976 
-982 ALPVLCFYLEE
+982 
-993 EKMPFDRF
+993 
-1001 AVAAL
+1001 
-1006 LTICLIL
+1006 
-1013 GTGKTVMSFLTVD
+1013 
-1026 KNETKRPVAEFLAG
+1026 
-1040 NGYDFGF
+1040 
-1047 ATYNNANIIT
+1047 
-1057 ELTNGEVEIGN
+1057 
-1068 IGDPEHLEYFKWSS
+1068 
-1082 PMKYYEEGYH
+1082 
-1092 AGETFLLLTA
+1092 
-1102 EECAEYAEAP
+1102 
-1112 ALNQG
+1112 
-1117 EKVYEDGSYTV
+1117 
-1128 YVFDST
+1128 
-1134 EDLMDCAVARQ
+1134 

>member
-1 MSYFLENEEVEKVEE
+1 MSYFLENEEVNEEVEE

-215 RFQKDAKIV
+215 RFQNDAKLV
-224 KVAAKEL
+224 KVAAQEL

-461 GNRFGDRGRSGRDD
+461 GNRFGDRGRSVRGG

-483 GDGSLAVKTGNA
+483 GDGRRKFGR
-495 EDSAAVTEIAETMAA
+495 ED
-510 PVSVRT
+510 
-516 EDAAEMKTVRM
+516 
-527 EENGAAVTKRRL
+527 G
-539 TANTLGTERREKRKR
+539 ERRRFGRSDRDRRDDGSTGSGEDRRHRRSDSREDGRKWNDRDRKNADRKPSAERAEREAKKRKKREEPGIGNSFPKRKR
-554 ERNGKSRA
+554 S
-562 SVTASPREN
+562 
-571 DLNLMR
+571 
-577 KLVDLPQKPQLCFCG
+577 
-592 KSCIVREECI
+592 
-602 GNNRKVCGMKTLKKQ
+602 
-617 IPYILLGATLLLL
+617 
-630 LGLNI
+630 
-635 ISQDH
+635 
-640 WLDSDMAAEMI
+640 
-651 FSRILSEEHHI
+651 
-662 FSTTNWYY
+662 
-670 STEFRV
+670 
-676 LYTQLIMG
+676 
-684 PLFRICSNWHVI
+684 
-696 RTITNLVFYGLMLA
+696 
-710 SYYYFMKPLKVSRG
+710 
-724 LTVLSSCLLLLP
+724 
-736 FSETMMTHMQ
+736 
-746 MGNTYMSHVILVLW
+746 
-760 FFGMYLRLCSGE
+760 
-772 YHAKRKV
+772 
-779 SLWIFYV
+779 
-786 LLAIVCGMSGV
+786 
-797 RYLLALQCPLVL
+797 
-809 TSFFYLLG
+809 
-817 GEEFQSFR
+817 
-825 GEMTKE
+825 
-831 HFQTLFSTDRMR
+831 
-843 YFLYSLAGAFFAVV
+843 
-857 GYGINVVFI
+857 
-866 SHKYVFQTYGATNF
+866 
-880 IALYHG
+880 
-886 VLFDRIQNA
+886 
-895 VGCLLMLFGYI
+895 
-906 PDKGFLSLRGVVTM
+906 
-920 AAFVLLG
+920 
-927 IYGYVTVKSGKMQR
+927 
-941 VTGFRSLITL
+941 
-951 FLKVSFVLNLFVFIF
+951 
-966 TTSTM
+966 
-971 VPRYY
+971 
-976 ITIFIF
+976 
-982 ALPVLCFYLEE
+982 
-993 EKMPFDRF
+993 
-1001 AVAAL
+1001 
-1006 LTICLIL
+1006 
-1013 GTGKTVMSFLTVD
+1013 
-1026 KNETKRPVAEFLAG
+1026 
-1040 NGYDFGF
+1040 
-1047 ATYNNANIIT
+1047 
-1057 ELTNGEVEIGN
+1057 
-1068 IGDPEHLEYFKWSS
+1068 
-1082 PMKYYEEGYH
+1082 
-1092 AGETFLLLTA
+1092 
-1102 EECAEYAEAP
+1102 
-1112 ALNQG
+1112 
-1117 EKVYEDGSYTV
+1117 
-1128 YVFDST
+1128 
-1134 EDLMDCAVARQ
+1134 

>member
-1 MSYFLENEEVEKVEE
+1 MSYFLENEEA
-16 VKEQDGIASIEPL
+16 VKEQEILQDETSVQQENEQDGIASIEPL

-36 AIREMG
+36 ASREMG
-42 FEKLSPIQEQA
+42 FETLSPIQEQA

-152 MDHMRRRTIKLDL
+152 MDHMRRHTIKLDL

-396 KAKADKYLNKAWELH
+396 KAKADKYLNNAWELH

-431 CDALELAAAMLKLQ
+431 CDALELAATMLKYQ

-451 EIAADEYTKR
+451 EIAADEYAQRR
-461 GNRFGDRGRSGRDD
+461 GRFGERGRFGRGGDEGRNFGRRGGRRRDNGRDD
-475 GEGRSFGR
+475 EEHRERRRFGR
-483 GDGSLAVKTGNA
+483 GDGAGR
-495 EDSAAVTEIAETMAA
+495 EDSRDGENSRFGRSDRKRSGRDKKTAERKLTGD
-510 PVSVRT
+510 R
-516 EDAAEMKTVRM
+516 
-527 EENGAAVTKRRL
+527 EERERKKRKKKEEPGIG
-539 TANTLGTERREKRKR
+539 NSFPKRKR
-554 ERNGKSRA
+554 
-562 SVTASPREN
+562 
-571 DLNLMR
+571 
-577 KLVDLPQKPQLCFCG
+577 
-592 KSCIVREECI
+592 
-602 GNNRKVCGMKTLKKQ
+602 
-617 IPYILLGATLLLL
+617 
-630 LGLNI
+630 
-635 ISQDH
+635 
-640 WLDSDMAAEMI
+640 
-651 FSRILSEEHHI
+651 
-662 FSTTNWYY
+662 
-670 STEFRV
+670 
-676 LYTQLIMG
+676 
-684 PLFRICSNWHVI
+684 
-696 RTITNLVFYGLMLA
+696 
-710 SYYYFMKPLKVSRG
+710 
-724 LTVLSSCLLLLP
+724 
-736 FSETMMTHMQ
+736 
-746 MGNTYMSHVILVLW
+746 
-760 FFGMYLRLCSGE
+760 
-772 YHAKRKV
+772 
-779 SLWIFYV
+779 
-786 LLAIVCGMSGV
+786 
-797 RYLLALQCPLVL
+797 
-809 TSFFYLLG
+809 
-817 GEEFQSFR
+817 
-825 GEMTKE
+825 
-831 HFQTLFSTDRMR
+831 
-843 YFLYSLAGAFFAVV
+843 
-857 GYGINVVFI
+857 
-866 SHKYVFQTYGATNF
+866 
-880 IALYHG
+880 
-886 VLFDRIQNA
+886 
-895 VGCLLMLFGYI
+895 
-906 PDKGFLSLRGVVTM
+906 
-920 AAFVLLG
+920 
-927 IYGYVTVKSGKMQR
+927 
-941 VTGFRSLITL
+941 
-951 FLKVSFVLNLFVFIF
+951 
-966 TTSTM
+966 
-971 VPRYY
+971 
-976 ITIFIF
+976 
-982 ALPVLCFYLEE
+982 
-993 EKMPFDRF
+993 
-1001 AVAAL
+1001 
-1006 LTICLIL
+1006 
-1013 GTGKTVMSFLTVD
+1013 
-1026 KNETKRPVAEFLAG
+1026 
-1040 NGYDFGF
+1040 
-1047 ATYNNANIIT
+1047 
-1057 ELTNGEVEIGN
+1057 
-1068 IGDPEHLEYFKWSS
+1068 
-1082 PMKYYEEGYH
+1082 
-1092 AGETFLLLTA
+1092 
-1102 EECAEYAEAP
+1102 
-1112 ALNQG
+1112 
-1117 EKVYEDGSYTV
+1117 
-1128 YVFDST
+1128 
-1134 EDLMDCAVARQ
+1134 

>member
-1 MSYFLENEEVEKVEE
+1 MSYFLENEEA
-16 VKEQDGIASIEPL
+16 VKEQEILQDETSVQQENEQDGIASIEPL

-152 MDHMRRRTIKLDL
+152 MDHMRRHTIKLDL

-215 RFQKDAKIV
+215 RFQKDAKLV

-276 LSDLL
+276 LADLL
-281 KEQGFQAEGLHGDL
+281 KQQGFQAEGLHGDL
-295 SQAQRDAV
+295 SQAQRDVA
-303 MKRFRNGGTSILI
+303 MNRFRNGGASILI

-483 GDGSLAVKTGNA
+483 GDGRRRFGRGDRDRRDNGSTGSGEDRRRRRSDSREDGRKWNDRDRKNA
-495 EDSAAVTEIAETMAA
+495 DRKLSAERAEREAKK
-510 PVSVRT
+510 R
-516 EDAAEMKTVRM
+516 KKR
-527 EENGAAVTKRRL
+527 EEPGIGNSFP
-539 TANTLGTERREKRKR
+539 KRKR
-554 ERNGKSRA
+554 S
-562 SVTASPREN
+562 
-571 DLNLMR
+571 
-577 KLVDLPQKPQLCFCG
+577 
-592 KSCIVREECI
+592 
-602 GNNRKVCGMKTLKKQ
+602 
-617 IPYILLGATLLLL
+617 
-630 LGLNI
+630 
-635 ISQDH
+635 
-640 WLDSDMAAEMI
+640 
-651 FSRILSEEHHI
+651 
-662 FSTTNWYY
+662 
-670 STEFRV
+670 
-676 LYTQLIMG
+676 
-684 PLFRICSNWHVI
+684 
-696 RTITNLVFYGLMLA
+696 
-710 SYYYFMKPLKVSRG
+710 
-724 LTVLSSCLLLLP
+724 
-736 FSETMMTHMQ
+736 
-746 MGNTYMSHVILVLW
+746 
-760 FFGMYLRLCSGE
+760 
-772 YHAKRKV
+772 
-779 SLWIFYV
+779 
-786 LLAIVCGMSGV
+786 
-797 RYLLALQCPLVL
+797 
-809 TSFFYLLG
+809 
-817 GEEFQSFR
+817 
-825 GEMTKE
+825 
-831 HFQTLFSTDRMR
+831 
-843 YFLYSLAGAFFAVV
+843 
-857 GYGINVVFI
+857 
-866 SHKYVFQTYGATNF
+866 
-880 IALYHG
+880 
-886 VLFDRIQNA
+886 
-895 VGCLLMLFGYI
+895 
-906 PDKGFLSLRGVVTM
+906 
-920 AAFVLLG
+920 
-927 IYGYVTVKSGKMQR
+927 
-941 VTGFRSLITL
+941 
-951 FLKVSFVLNLFVFIF
+951 
-966 TTSTM
+966 
-971 VPRYY
+971 
-976 ITIFIF
+976 
-982 ALPVLCFYLEE
+982 
-993 EKMPFDRF
+993 
-1001 AVAAL
+1001 
-1006 LTICLIL
+1006 
-1013 GTGKTVMSFLTVD
+1013 
-1026 KNETKRPVAEFLAG
+1026 
-1040 NGYDFGF
+1040 
-1047 ATYNNANIIT
+1047 
-1057 ELTNGEVEIGN
+1057 
-1068 IGDPEHLEYFKWSS
+1068 
-1082 PMKYYEEGYH
+1082 
-1092 AGETFLLLTA
+1092 
-1102 EECAEYAEAP
+1102 
-1112 ALNQG
+1112 
-1117 EKVYEDGSYTV
+1117 
-1128 YVFDST
+1128 
-1134 EDLMDCAVARQ
+1134 